1 MSLKYVEVVYP
12 ILIRVFYSNME
23 ISATR
28 QDRIVTNVGSV
39 PIEFDMGD
47 LNKILG
53 IEDKNL
59 ELYTFKKEV
68 DFNDFN
74 DFNNSHA
81 IKNICRHRDLLDDVC
96 PFSFQSQLLSL

>member
-1 MSLKYVEVVYP
+1 MEVVYP

-23 ISATR
+23 ISGTR

-53 IEDKNL
+53 IEDKDL
-59 ELYTFKKEV
+59 ELYTFRKEL
-68 DFNDFN
+68 DFN